1 MTPAEMHA
9 FEKAMM
15 DDPMLSDAVDGYRN
29 SGTAVHQQLNTLRQE
44 LITAK
49 AKVVKGSFRQWM
61 QIAAVLVVLLS
72 AAVVLYRI
80 FYVAPVS
87 ENNNLTVVKEP
98 NLEPS
103 SPTAETKVDSQT
115 VAVNDAP
122 VTNATPPKPVIIPPA
137 AKTTKPVQLQEPSA
151 APDSKDQVK
160 VAAPPPAATEAKN
173 QTTLKEPVKQ
183 EGIAQRQ
190 SNEMLKLNKF
200 TGRVVD
206 ENNNPLPFA
215 NITEKNSGVGTYADV
230 NGNFVLLS
238 SDTVLNVQTK
248 SLGYLGTTALL
259 KGNSNQKIVLKDEAV
274 VANAPSKET
283 LYERSKKR
291 LDSENSDTTD
301 EVMAEPL
308 DGWNNYNTY
317 VYNNQRNAGSDAGFT
332 KRKQQSTKEVQLSF
346 DVNPDGSI
354 TNIKVLESN
363 CKSCNEEAI
372 RLLKDG
378 PRWKSKSG
386 KKETSRFT
394 IRF

>member
-15 DDPMLSDAVDGYRN
+15 DDPMLSDAVDGYRD
-29 SGTAVHQQLNTLRQE
+29 SGTAAHQQVSTLAQE
-44 LITAK
+44 LKSAP

-80 FYVAPVS
+80 FYVRPLS
-87 ENNNLTVVKEP
+87 ENKTFTVVKETDQQ
-98 NLEPS
+98 PS
-103 SPTAETKVDSQT
+103 SPTTETKVDTQT

-122 VTNATPPKPVIIPPA
+122 VIINTTPPRPVIIPPA
-137 AKTTKPVQLQEPSA
+137 AKTTKPVLLQEPA
-151 APDSKDQVK
+151 ASPNSKDQAT
-160 VAAPPPAATEAKN
+160 VAVPPVTTEAN
-173 QTTLKEPVKQ
+173 VQTTTKEPVKQ
-183 EGIAQRQ
+183 EGMAQRQ

-238 SDTVLNVQTK
+238 SDTILNVQTR

-274 VANAPSKET
+274 VANAPTKET

-291 LDSENSDTTD
+291 LESENSDTTD
-301 EVMAEPL
+301 EVMAEPV
-308 DGWNNYNTY
+308 DGWSNYNTY
-317 VYNNQRNAGSDAGFT
+317 VYNNQRNAGPDAGFT
-332 KRKQQSTKEVQLSF
+332 NRKQQATKEVQLSF
-346 DVNPDGSI
+346 DVNPDGTI

-363 CKSCNEEAI
+363 CKSCNQEAI
-372 RLLKDG
+372 RLLKEG
-378 PRWKSKSG
+378 PRWKSRSG

>member
-15 DDPMLSDAVDGYRN
+15 DDPMLSDAVDGYRDA
-29 SGTAVHQQLNTLRQE
+29 GTVEHQQLNTLAQE
-44 LITAK
+44 LKSAK

-72 AAVVLYRI
+72 TAVVLYRI
-80 FYVAPVS
+80 FYAAPVS
-87 ENNNLTVVKEP
+87 ENKTLTVVKEP
-98 NLEPS
+98 DQSPS
-103 SPTAETKVDSQT
+103 STATETIVDSQT
-115 VAVNDAP
+115 VAVNEAP
-122 VTNATPPKPVIIPPA
+122 VITATPPRPVIIPPA
-137 AKTTKPVQLQEPSA
+137 PKTTKPVPMQEPVTPISN
-151 APDSKDQVK
+151 DQATVS
-160 VAAPPPAATEAKN
+160 APPPVATDARD
-173 QTTLKEPVKQ
+173 QTMIKEPVKQ

-238 SDTVLNVQTK
+238 SDTVLNVQTR

-259 KGNSNQKIVLKDEAV
+259 RGNSNQKIILKDDAV
-274 VANAPSKET
+274 VANVPTKET

-291 LDSENSDTTD
+291 LESENRDTTD

-308 DGWNNYNTY
+308 DGWSNYNTY
-317 VYNNQRNAGSDAGFT
+317 VYNNQRNEGAGFT
-332 KRKQQSTKEVQLSF
+332 NRKQQSRKEVQLSF
-346 DVNPDGSI
+346 DVNPDGTI

-372 RLLKDG
+372 RLLKEG
-378 PRWKSKSG
+378 PRWKSRSG

-394 IRF
+394 ILF

>member
-15 DDPMLSDAVDGYRN
+15 DDPMLSDAVDGYRD
-29 SGTAVHQQLNTLRQE
+29 SGTAAHQQLTTLAQE
-44 LITAK
+44 LKSAP
-49 AKVVKGSFRQWM
+49 AKVVKGSFRQWL

-87 ENNNLTVVKEP
+87 ENNTLTVVKEP
-98 NLEPS
+98 DQQPS
-103 SPTAETKVDSQT
+103 AATTETKVDSQT
-115 VAVNDAP
+115 IAVNEAP
-122 VTNATPPKPVIIPPA
+122 VINATPPRPVIIPPA
-137 AKTTKPVQLQEPSA
+137 AKNSKPVLMQEPA
-151 APDSKDQVK
+151 ANSSKDQAA
-160 VAAPPPAATEAKN
+160 VAAPPPVATEARD
-173 QTTLKEPVKQ
+173 QTMIKEPVKQ
-183 EGIAQRQ
+183 EGMAQRQ

-238 SDTVLNVQTK
+238 SDTVLNVQTR
-248 SLGYLGTTALL
+248 SLGYLGATAML

-274 VANAPSKET
+274 VANAPTKET

-291 LDSENSDTTD
+291 LENENRDTTD

-308 DGWNNYNTY
+308 DGWSNYNTY
-317 VYNNQRNAGSDAGFT
+317 VYNNQRNTGTGAGFT
-332 KRKQQSTKEVQLSF
+332 NRKQQSTKEVQLSF
-346 DVNPDGSI
+346 DVNPDGTI

-372 RLLKDG
+372 RLLKEG
-378 PRWKSKSG
+378 PRWKSRSG

>member
-15 DDPMLSDAVDGYRN
+15 DDPMLSDAVDGYRDA
-29 SGTAVHQQLNTLRQE
+29 GTVERQQLNTLAQE
-44 LITAK
+44 LKSAK

-80 FYVAPVS
+80 FYVAPLS
-87 ENNNLTVVKEP
+87 ENNTLTVVKEP
-98 NLEPS
+98 EHQPS
-103 SPTAETKVDSQT
+103 SATTETKVDSQT
-115 VAVNDAP
+115 VAVNEAP
-122 VTNATPPKPVIIPPA
+122 VITATPPRPVIIPPA
-137 AKTTKPVQLQEPSA
+137 AKSTKQEPMQEPA
-151 APDSKDQVK
+151 ANSSKDQAT
-160 VAAPPPAATEAKN
+160 VAAPPPVPTEAN
-173 QTTLKEPVKQ
+173 VQTTIKEPVKQ
-183 EGIAQRQ
+183 EGMAQRQ
-190 SNEMLKLNKF
+190 SNEILKLNKF
-200 TGRVVD
+200 TGKVVD

-238 SDTVLNVQTK
+238 SDTVLNVQTR
-248 SLGYLGTTALL
+248 SLGYLGTNALL

-274 VANAPSKET
+274 VANAPTKET

-291 LDSENSDTTD
+291 LESENRDTTD

-308 DGWNNYNTY
+308 DGWSNYNTY
-317 VYNNQRNAGSDAGFT
+317 VYNNQRNAGAGAGFT
-332 KRKQQSTKEVQLSF
+332 NRKQQSTKEVQLSF
-346 DVNPDGSI
+346 DVNPDGTI

-372 RLLKDG
+372 RLLKEG
-378 PRWKSKSG
+378 PRWKSRSG

>member
-15 DDPMLSDAVDGYRN
+15 DDPMLSDAVDGYRDA
-29 SGTAVHQQLNTLRQE
+29 GTAEHQQLNTLSQE
-44 LITAK
+44 LKTAK
-49 AKVVKGSFRQWM
+49 DKVVKGSFRQWM

-80 FYVAPVS
+80 FYVAPLS
-87 ENNNLTVVKEP
+87 ENNTLTVVKEP
-98 NLEPS
+98 EHQPS
-103 SPTAETKVDSQT
+103 SATTETKVDSQT
-115 VAVNDAP
+115 VAVNEAP
-122 VTNATPPKPVIIPPA
+122 VITATPPRPVIIPPA
-137 AKTTKPVQLQEPSA
+137 AKSTKPEPMQEPTANS
-151 APDSKDQVK
+151 SKDQAV
-160 VAAPPPAATEAKN
+160 VAAPPVVTEAN
-173 QTTLKEPVKQ
+173 VQTMIKEPVKQ
-183 EGIAQRQ
+183 EGMAQRQ

-238 SDTVLNVQTK
+238 SDTVLNVQTR
-248 SLGYLGTTALL
+248 SLGYLGANALL
-259 KGNSNQKIVLKDEAV
+259 KGNSSQKIVLKDEAV
-274 VANAPSKET
+274 VANAPTKET

-291 LDSENSDTTD
+291 LESENSDTTD

-308 DGWNNYNTY
+308 DGWSNYNTY
-317 VYNNQRNAGSDAGFT
+317 VYNNQRNADAGAGYT
-332 KRKQQSTKEVQLSF
+332 NRKQQSTKEVQLSF

-363 CKSCNEEAI
+363 CKSCNAEAI
-372 RLLKDG
+372 RLLKEG
-378 PRWKSKSG
+378 PRWKSRSG